1 VMKGEEKNVQ
11 VPISFLHDVQALLH
25 ALQGASIPSDVL
37 QLVQAVEE
45 PLRAKLE
52 RMERRAVFTAYK
64 TAEVGSDG
72 RETARQNYLD
82 SEGIH
87 KNWRSSKEIL
97 S

>member
-1 VMKGEEKNVQ
+1 VKSGEKNVQ
-11 VPISFLHDVQALLH
+11 VPISFLRDVQALLQ

-37 QLVQAVEE
+37 QLAQAVEE

-52 RMERRAVFTAYK
+52 RIERRDVFTAYK

-82 SEGIH
+82 VSGVH
-87 KNWRSSKEIL
+87 RDWRSPKETFN
-97 S
+97 